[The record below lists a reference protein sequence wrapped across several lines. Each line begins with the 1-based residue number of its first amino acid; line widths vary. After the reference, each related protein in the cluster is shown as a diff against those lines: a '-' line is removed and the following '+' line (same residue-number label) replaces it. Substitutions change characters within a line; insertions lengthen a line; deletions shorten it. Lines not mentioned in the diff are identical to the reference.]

1 MGTAWWVTVSH
12 HNTLVIMT
20 QVFCCQ
26 SQNAMLTNVSS
37 WVNVISVYDSSNIMV
52 KVAWMANDIFN
63 LKTSPCTTKISYDD
77 IPCCVLFVYA
87 IRGEGHLK

>member
-1 MGTAWWVTVSH
+1 MGTAWWKTVSR

-26 SQNAMLTNVSS
+26 SQNAMLTNISS

-63 LKTSPCTTKISYDD
+63 LKTSHVPQRLVMMIFHVV
-77 IPCCVLFVYA
+77 CCLRMQLEVRVT
-87 IRGEGHLK
+87 